1 MSVYAKFRT
10 FYKLSIVQTDPT
22 LFLLMLFFKEC
33 YFCILLPL
41 CKILIGRFES
51 HTFSVLGKNKWLS
64 VFGDTMELRQSKQ
77 SPFHCWPIKCF
88 LQEFIW
94 KLISFA
100 SRGVLSR
107 GTRAWTLDR
116 TIAMTG
122 HCPQIVLFPF
132 APRSVFSSLHVIYI
146 FFFIFHSLKAGLK
159 QANVPAVCSPQ
170 PAVLMCARLEELGVG
185 FGEGVRVKWPHWG
198 RFISLPHP
206 LP

>member
-1 MSVYAKFRT
+1 M
-10 FYKLSIVQTDPT
+10 
-22 LFLLMLFFKEC
+22 
-33 YFCILLPL
+33 
-41 CKILIGRFES
+41 
-51 HTFSVLGKNKWLS
+51 
-64 VFGDTMELRQSKQ
+64 
-77 SPFHCWPIKCF
+77 IKCIRRHNGVTSIKTKSF
-88 LQEFIW
+88 SLLADKVFSSGIYL
-94 KLISFA
+94 KISFA

-107 GTRAWTLDR
+107 GTRAWTLDQ

-132 APRSVFSSLHVIYI
+132 ASRSIFSSLLVIYI
-146 FFFIFHSLKAGLK
+146 LFFIFHSLKAGLE